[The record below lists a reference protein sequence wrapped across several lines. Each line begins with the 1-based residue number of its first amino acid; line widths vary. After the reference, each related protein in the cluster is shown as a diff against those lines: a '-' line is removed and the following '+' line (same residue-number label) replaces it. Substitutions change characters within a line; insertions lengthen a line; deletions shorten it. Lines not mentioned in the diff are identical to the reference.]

1 MSRTTLLI
9 VCTLVASL
17 AVFAGTA
24 AAQAP
29 GALGATPNVYAVDYF
44 ANANTSGAPDATTRI
59 INPGVSGGNLCAD
72 IFVFDPDE
80 EISECC
86 SCLTTPD
93 GLLTLSVNNDLTSNP
108 LTGVVLTTGI
118 IKIVSAATTGGNC
131 PLPTRGTPVPTL
143 RSWTTHVQNGSAGM
157 TETGDQS
164 VSLSAAEGQ
173 ALLAQCTDISRAGSG
188 HGICANSAALSGICN
203 N

>member
-1 MSRTTLLI
+1 MSRTTLI
-9 VCTLVASL
+9 VACTLVASL

-24 AAQAP
+24 AAQTP
-29 GALGATPNVYAVDYF
+29 GIPATPGVYSVDYF
-44 ANANTSGAPDATTRI
+44 ANANTNGAPDAATRI
-59 INPGVSGGNLCAD
+59 INPGQSGGNLCAD

-93 GLLTLSVNNDLTSNP
+93 GLLTLSVNSDLTSNP

-118 IKIVSAATTGGNC
+118 IKIVSAATTAGSC
-131 PLPTRGTPVPTL
+131 PLPTKGTPVPTL
-143 RSWTTHVQNGSAGM
+143 RSWTTHVQNGSSGV

-164 VSLSAAEGQ
+164 VPLSASEGA

-188 HGICANSAALSGICN
+188 HGICANSGALSSICN

>member
-9 VCTLVASL
+9 ACTLVASL
-17 AVFAGTA
+17 ALLAGSA
-24 AAQAP
+24 AAQTP
-29 GALGATPNVYAVDYF
+29 GVAAMPGVYSVDYF

-59 INPGVSGGNLCAD
+59 INPGLSGGNLCAD

-143 RSWTTHVQNGSAGM
+143 RAWTTHVQNGSAGV

-164 VSLSAAEGQ
+164 VSLSVAEGQ
-173 ALLAQCTDISRAGSG
+173 ALLAQCTDIARAGSG
-188 HGICANSAALSGICN
+188 HGICANSGALAAICN

>member
-1 MSRTTLLI
+1 MSRTTLLLL
-9 VCTLVASL
+9 CTLVASAL
-17 AVFAGTA
+17 LVGTA
-24 AAQAP
+24 VAQTPGPPPAA
-29 GALGATPNVYAVDYF
+29 PNVYSVDYF

-59 INPGVSGGNLCAD
+59 INPGLSGGNLCAD
-72 IFVFDPDE
+72 IFIFDPNE

-118 IKIVSAATTGGNC
+118 IKIVSAATSGGTC
-131 PLPTRGTPVPTL
+131 PLPTKGTPVPTL
-143 RSWTTHVQNGSAGM
+143 RAWTTHVQNGSAGI
-157 TETGDQS
+157 TETGAEN
-164 VSLSAAEGQ
+164 VSLSGAEGQ

-188 HGICANSAALSGICN
+188 HGICANSGALSAICN